1 MMEKRMKNLLTKWFM
16 MPCLALVMLAAT
28 GCSSVFKGLLIDQL
42 VGFATA
48 ITSAGATSLIQ
59 MLLGGTAE

>member
-1 MMEKRMKNLLTKWFM
+1 MKNRLMKWFM
-16 MPCLALVMLAAT
+16 APCLSLIVLSAS
-28 GCSSVFKGLLIDQL
+28 GCNSVFKGLMIDQL

-59 MLLGGTAE
+59 MLLGTGTPQ

>member
-1 MMEKRMKNLLTKWFM
+1 MRNMLTKWFVL
-16 MPCLALVMLAAT
+16 PCLGLIMLSAS
-28 GCSSVFKGLLIDQL
+28 GCNSVFKGLLIDQL

-59 MLLGGTAE
+59 MLLGGTTQQ

>member
-1 MMEKRMKNLLTKWFM
+1 MKNMLAKWFII
-16 MPCLALVMLAAT
+16 PCLGLIILSAS
-28 GCSSVFKGLLIDQL
+28 GCNSMVKGLVIDQL

-59 MLLGGTAE
+59 SLLGSTAQ